1 MSGSFTKLLSAPF
14 FPSWRP
20 LRTPGQKMLYSSS
33 SESETEQSLS
43 SASLETTLL
52 QCTDIATVVSGET
65 TDFFRDDASES
76 ESSREQWSSPRY
88 LASPVPAPRTV
99 AGVHGAGSRTRAD
112 HEPGGSGPVLTPG
125 HGPPVRQAA
134 EPPDSGSA
142 APTAT
147 DPIKLLS
154 QLAAQFQIQQKQQAE
169 ERRLQQE
176 RQAQTDGMMHKLME
190 NMIQLQSPNVTS
202 LPPKVNQPRR
212 TEINIPPMLSP
223 STLPPPSTSVLQHP
237 TVRQAPPV
245 FCPPPVLPEERMGGY
260 AGPGSPPPDAR

>member
-1 MSGSFTKLLSAPF
+1 
-14 FPSWRP
+14 
-20 LRTPGQKMLYSSS
+20 MLYSSS
-33 SESETEQSLS
+33 NESETEQSLS

-112 HEPGGSGPVLTPG
+112 HEPVGSGPVLTPG
-125 HGPPVRQAA
+125 HGPTVRQAA
-134 EPPDSGSA
+134 EPPDYGSA

-154 QLAAQFQIQQKQQAE
+154 QLASQFQIQQEQQAA

-176 RQAQTDGMMHKLME
+176 RQAQTDRWH
-190 NMIQLQSPNVTS
+190 
-202 LPPKVNQPRR
+202 
-212 TEINIPPMLSP
+212 
-223 STLPPPSTSVLQHP
+223 
-237 TVRQAPPV
+237 
-245 FCPPPVLPEERMGGY
+245 
-260 AGPGSPPPDAR
+260 DA